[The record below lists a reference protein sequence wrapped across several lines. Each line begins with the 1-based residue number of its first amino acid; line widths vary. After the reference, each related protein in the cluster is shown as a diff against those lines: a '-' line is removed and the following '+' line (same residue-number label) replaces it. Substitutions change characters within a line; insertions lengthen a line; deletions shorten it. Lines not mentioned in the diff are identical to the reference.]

1 MEQHLST
8 TFLYA
13 AIIGYGAALL
23 SALILLASGK
33 RLFSVASLVIMGAAI
48 VMHSIALLARTL
60 ELGHPPITNLHEYMT
75 TLAWF
80 AAFGYFFIVRTLKN
94 DLVAAFTI
102 AVILMLMFIAALLP
116 GEGTRNLMPALRS
129 YWLYIHVTA
138 AAASEGLFAVGCIAS
153 VLYFVKSFLSPGS
166 RLREKLPHEPQLDA
180 IAYRTIVVGYVL
192 FTLGALFAGAIW
204 AYRAWGSF
212 WSWDPK
218 ETSSLIV
225 WIIYSAYLHLRIN
238 RGAQGRLPHLLSI
251 VGFLAALATFFSSMF
266 LGGLHSYG

>member
-1 MEQHLST
+1 MEQPIST
-8 TFLYA
+8 VFLYI
-13 AIIGYGAALL
+13 AIIGYGTALV

-33 RLFSVASLVIMGAAI
+33 RLFSVTSLALVALAMIMHT
-48 VMHSIALLARTL
+48 VALLARTL

-80 AAFGYFFIVRTLKN
+80 AAFGYFFIIRTLKN

-102 AVILMLMFIAALLP
+102 AIILMLMFIAALLP
-116 GEGTRNLMPALRS
+116 GEGTKNLMPALRS

-138 AAASEGLFAVGCIAS
+138 AAASEGLFAIGCVAS
-153 VLYFVKSFLSPGS
+153 ILYFVKSYLSPKS
-166 RLREKLPHEPQLDA
+166 RLREKLPQERQLDA
-180 IAYRTIVVGYVL
+180 IAHRTIVVGYVL

-238 RGAQGRLPHLLSI
+238 RRTEGKLPHLLSI
-251 VGFLAALATFFSSMF
+251 IGFLAALATFFSSMF